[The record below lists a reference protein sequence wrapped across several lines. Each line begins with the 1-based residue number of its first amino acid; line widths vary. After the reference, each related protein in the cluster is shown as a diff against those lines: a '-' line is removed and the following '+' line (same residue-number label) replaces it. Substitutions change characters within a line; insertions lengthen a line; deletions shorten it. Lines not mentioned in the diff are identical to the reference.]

1 MNRRNLI
8 VLGIAVALGLIAVIL
23 ANSYFSGVEER
34 QERIAQEQQLSRIVV
49 ATQPLEFGTPL
60 STENIRLQ
68 NFPASSVP
76 QGAFRTIQGAL
87 KDGRVVL
94 RPIVPGEPILASKVS
109 GTDGR
114 AVLSAN
120 LPETAR
126 ATSIPITDVTGVAGF
141 ARPGDMVDVIL
152 TRKIPGPGAEEAD
165 LMSDVIM
172 ERVPLLGINQDA
184 NENATEPSVGKTAT
198 LQVDL
203 YQAQKLALASRLG
216 TLSLALR
223 NVENDTPEAAL
234 TVTARDLGG
243 RNLYIPARNDRRDQ
257 PVRTA
262 PAPRPRTRNSNQA
275 APPRYRGPTMTII
288 RGTEGEDY
296 PVKRMGGR

>member
-23 ANSYFSGVEER
+23 ANSYFTGVEER

-76 QGAFRTIQGAL
+76 EGAFRTIEGAL
-87 KDGRVVL
+87 NDGRVVL

-152 TRKIPGPGAEEAD
+152 TRKIPGPGAEESD

-172 ERVPLLGINQDA
+172 ERIPLLGINQDA

-234 TVTARDLGG
+234 TVTKRDLGG
-243 RNLYIPARNDRRDQ
+243 RNLYIPARNEQ
-257 PVRTA
+257 PTRSI
-262 PAPRPRTRNSNQA
+262 PAPRSQA
-275 APPRYRGPTMTII
+275 RSSRQSTPAKPRGPKMTII

>member
-8 VLGIAVALGLIAVIL
+8 VLGIAVALGLIAVLL
-23 ANSYFSGVEER
+23 ANSYFSGIEER
-34 QERIAQEQQLSRIVV
+34 QERIAQEQQLARIVV
-49 ATQPLEFGTPL
+49 ASQPLEFGTPL
-60 STENIRLQ
+60 TTENVRLQ

-87 KDGRVVL
+87 KDGRVAL

-120 LPETAR
+120 LPEGAR
-126 ATSIPITDVTGVAGF
+126 ATTIRINDVTGVAGF
-141 ARPGDMVDVIL
+141 ARPGDMVDVLL
-152 TRKIPGPGAEEAD
+152 TRKIPGPGADESD
-165 LMSDVIM
+165 LMTEVIM
-172 ERVPLLGINQDA
+172 ERVPLLAINQVA
-184 NENATEPSVGKTAT
+184 SENATEPSVGKTAT

-203 YQAQKLALASRLG
+203 YQAQKLALATRLG

-223 NVENDTPEAAL
+223 NVENDTPQAGFA
-234 TVTARDLGG
+234 VTQRDLGG
-243 RNLYIPARNDRRDQ
+243 SGLYIADRSPGPIRSAPLPPRQQIINAGASAPAR
-257 PVRTA
+257 P
-262 PAPRPRTRNSNQA
+262 S
-275 APPRYRGPTMTII
+275 GPTMTVV

-296 PVKRMGGR
+296 PVKRLGGR